1 MHICQLL
8 PELNQGGVERG
19 TVELNRALVRR
30 GHRSTVISAGGQ
42 LVGEIERDGGT
53 HLALDV
59 CSKNPLTVPARV
71 MRLRQ
76 VIRDLAPDILHARSR
91 VPAWLCRFA
100 NRGLGIPFVT
110 TVHGFNSV
118 GRYSAIMTQGD
129 AVICVSNP
137 VKEYIQRHYRT
148 PDERITVIHRGIDP
162 AEFDPARLDH
172 AWMEGFRA
180 EHGLAG
186 RYVVTAVGR
195 ITELKDYET
204 FIRAMAGLGRAMPDS
219 LGLIVGGAWGDKQ
232 GYLERLKGLVR
243 ELGAEGRV
251 LFAGSQRN
259 MAEVYALSDLLVSS
273 SKKPESFGRTLIEA
287 MAMGTP
293 VVAAAHGGSL
303 DIVQEGVSGLL
314 FRPGDE
320 EDLQRQIER
329 ARGMAFGDLRG
340 YVTAHFTLDRMVTL
354 TVAVYERLLVV

>member
-1 MHICQLL
+1 MHVVQLL

-19 TVELNRALVRR
+19 VVEFNRELVRR
-30 GHRSTVISAGGQ
+30 GHQSTVISAGGQ
-42 LVGEIERDGGT
+42 LVGEIERDGGA
-53 HLALDV
+53 HVALDV
-59 CSKNPLTVPARV
+59 RSKNPLTAPARAL
-71 MRLRQ
+71 RLRRLL
-76 VIRDLAPDILHARSR
+76 RDLVPGILHARSR

-137 VKEYIQRHYRT
+137 VKAYIQRHYQT
-148 PDERITVIHRGIDP
+148 PDARITVIHRGIDP
-162 AEFDPARLDH
+162 AEFDPARLDR

-186 RYVVTAVGR
+186 RYVVAAVGR

-204 FIRAMAGLGRAMPDS
+204 FIRAIAGLPRTDPEP

-232 GYLERLKGLVR
+232 GYLEQLRGLVR
-243 ELGAEGRV
+243 ELGAEGRIV
-251 LFAGSQRN
+251 FAGSQRN

-273 SKKPESFGRTLIEA
+273 SKQPESFGRTLIEA

-293 VVAAAHGGSL
+293 VIAAAHGGAL

-314 FRPGDE
+314 FRPGDAG
-320 EDLQRQIER
+320 DLARQIER

-340 YVTAHFTLDRMVTL
+340 YVLERFTLERMVEQTL
-354 TVAVYERLLVV
+354 AVYAHLLP